1 MKTGQSEANG
11 EALRHQGARSVRYL
25 ETWPLTINRLRGI
38 EWKGA
43 IAHFPPSSGFGTLFF
58 IMTGIHAFH
67 VMSGLICLAIL
78 YLLGR
83 KESFKAGG
91 YWGVEGAVKYWHFMD
106 VAWVVIYPT
115 LYLVN

>member
-1 MKTGQSEANG
+1 MEA
-11 EALRHQGARSVRYL
+11 
-25 ETWPLTINRLRGI
+25 WPLTINRLRGI

-43 IAHFPPSSGFGTLFF
+43 IAHFPPSSGFGMLFF

-67 VMSGLICLAIL
+67 VMSGLIGLAIL

-83 KESFKAGG
+83 KESVEDGG
-91 YWGVEGAVKYWHFMD
+91 ILGSGGTVNHWHFVD